1 LLAKKIKSSNAK
13 KIDSPVRKRGSSNK
27 WPYRANNDTPALK
40 RGERRGIPCRIDT
53 GKKLRQVLQHRIRSK
68 TVVEDQGATEKWA
81 DTMKAIREGRIGLET
96 VDLVEEKILLEYR
109 GPKNTL
115 LNPHPIKR

>member
-1 LLAKKIKSSNAK
+1 
-13 KIDSPVRKRGSSNK
+13 
-27 WPYRANNDTPALK
+27 
-40 RGERRGIPCRIDT
+40 
-53 GKKLRQVLQHRIRSK
+53 
-68 TVVEDQGATEKWA
+68 
-81 DTMKAIREGRIGLET
+81 MKAIREGRIGLET